1 MLKIDNLVTR
11 FGSVVAID
19 GVSMQAQ
26 ESKITTVIGANGA
39 GKSTLLRTIS
49 GLEHPS
55 SGSITWKGQSILG
68 KRPED
73 IVRLGIAHVPEG
85 HAVISELSV
94 EENITMGSL
103 FRRRKF
109 KSDITTAIDEM
120 YVLFPR
126 LKERRKQLAGTLSGG
141 ERQMLAISRALVS
154 RPQLLLLDE
163 PSLGLAPLVVE
174 QIIDSVNILCR
185 STGLSVLLVEQN
197 ANTALGVADHGVL
210 LALGKLWQIALQ
222 QSSKLMQNYA
232 LHIWGIDEY
241 FLSSPIFRHISWSDL
256 RTRCARS
263 RHCLARCR
271 HCELCPNGSGDV

>member
-1 MLKIDNLVTR
+1 MLEVKDLVTS
-11 FGSVVAID
+11 FGSVVALD
-19 GVSMQAQ
+19 GISFTAH

-55 SGSITWKGQSILG
+55 TGSITWRG
-68 KRPED
+68 KSVIGMRPED
-73 IVRLGIAHVPEG
+73 IVRAGIAHVPEG

-94 EENITMGSL
+94 EENMSMGSL

-109 KSDITTAIDEM
+109 KSDVAAAQDEM
-120 YVLFPR
+120 YELFPR

-154 RPQLLLLDE
+154 RPRLLLLDE

-174 QIIDSVNILCR
+174 QIIDSINILCR
-185 STGLSVLLVEQN
+185 STGLTVLLVEQN

-210 LALGKLWQIALQ
+210 LALGKVVADRPAAELKADA
-222 QSSKLMQNYA
+222 N
-232 LHIWGIDEY
+232 
-241 FLSSPIFRHISWSDL
+241 L
-256 RTRCARS
+256 RAAY
-263 RHCLARCR
+263 L
-271 HCELCPNGSGDV
+271 GY

>member
-1 MLKIDNLVTR
+1 MLEVKDLVTS
-11 FGSVVAID
+11 FGSVVALD
-19 GVSMQAQ
+19 GISFVAH

-55 SGSITWKGQSILG
+55 KGSITWRG
-68 KRPED
+68 KTLIGMRPED
-73 IVRLGIAHVPEG
+73 IVRAGIAHVPEG

-94 EENITMGSL
+94 EENISMGSL

-109 KSDITTAIDEM
+109 KSDVTAAQDEM
-120 YVLFPR
+120 YELFPR

-174 QIIDSVNILCR
+174 QIIDSINILCR
-185 STGLSVLLVEQN
+185 TTGLTVLLVEQN

-210 LALGKLWQIALQ
+210 LALGKVVADRPAAELKADA
-222 QSSKLMQNYA
+222 KLRAAY
-232 LHIWGIDEY
+232 LGY
-241 FLSSPIFRHISWSDL
+241 
-256 RTRCARS
+256 
-263 RHCLARCR
+263 
-271 HCELCPNGSGDV
+271 